1 MLTDLERKLLRII
14 FNYSF
19 MRSKMPEICE
29 LETKTGRTI
38 SDIIKGIEGLE
49 QKEFI
54 RWDGKPQLDH
64 ILILQDSEMDVPR
77 PSAVTAGSSDTA
89 YWTSY

>member
-1 MLTDLERKLLRII
+1 MLGDLERKLLRIL

-19 MRSKMPEICE
+19 TRGKMPEMSE
-29 LETKTGRTI
+29 LVTKTGRTI
-38 SDIIKGIEGLE
+38 NDITIGIEGLE

-54 RWDGKPQLDH
+54 RWDGKPQLDR
-64 ILILQDSEMDVPR
+64 IIVLQDSEIEDPR
-77 PSAVTAGSSDTA
+77 PSVVSVNSSDTT